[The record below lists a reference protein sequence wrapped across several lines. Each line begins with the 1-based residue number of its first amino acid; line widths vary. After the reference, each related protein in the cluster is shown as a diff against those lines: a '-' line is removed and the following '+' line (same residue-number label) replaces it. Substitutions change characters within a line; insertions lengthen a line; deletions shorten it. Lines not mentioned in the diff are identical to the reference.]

1 MMKTRELVR
10 EHDRIRQLLAKTD
23 SASDGDLELQSYW
36 AQYVC
41 IRVAGFMENAL
52 AEVYSEYARV
62 SSNQKVRS
70 FVSCTVSK
78 IQNPNAQRV
87 LETAGKFSGEWSDE
101 LESFLA
107 REGRRDALNSIMT
120 NRHQIAHGRDSDI
133 TIPRVRDYLKKC
145 VEIVDF
151 LERQCGFITS

>member
-1 MMKTRELVR
+1 MMRTRELVR
-10 EHDRIRQLLAKTD
+10 QHDRIRQLLAKTD

-62 SSNQKVRS
+62 SSNQKVAS
-70 FVSCTVSK
+70 FVSGTVSK

-87 LETAGKFSGEWSDE
+87 FETARKFSADWSDE

-107 REGRRDALNSIMT
+107 SEGRREALNSIMT

>member
-70 FVSCTVSK
+70 FVSGTVSK

-107 REGRRDALNSIMT
+107 RARELEKVSVLRNHVSLDHLFQCLR
-120 NRHQIAHGRDSDI
+120 NR
-133 TIPRVRDYLKKC
+133 
-145 VEIVDF
+145 
-151 LERQCGFITS
+151 

>member
-1 MMKTRELVR
+1 MMKARELVR
-10 EHDRIRQLLAKTD
+10 EYDRIRQLLAKTD

-62 SSNQKVRS
+62 SSNQNVRS
-70 FVSCTVSK
+70 FVSGTVSK

-87 LETAGKFSGEWSDE
+87 LEIARKFSVEWSDE

-107 REGRRDALNSIMT
+107 SEGRRDALNSIMS

-133 TIPRVRDYLKKC
+133 TIPRVKDYLKKC

-151 LERQCGFITS
+151 LERQCGFIAS